1 MVSAP
6 IRVFISCIEASA
18 DLYAAK
24 ILEQIPDYKKKYQI
38 RGFGGT
44 QLERLGVTL
53 VSDFTIHSTIGF
65 LEPLFKLPLL
75 IKKLNLAKK
84 LLRENPPQ
92 VLWVVD
98 GQGFHLPL
106 IAYAKKL
113 GIRVVYLIAPQ
124 VWQWGDTR
132 AAHQF
137 IENIDLLLDIFPEA
151 TEFYKKIHPR
161 AHWIGHPL
169 LDIAQVRLSESEFKK
184 QNQVREHQKV
194 VGIFPGSRKQ
204 EVERLL
210 PLFLKVCEQL
220 VGEHVF
226 MVSCAHPKLLPL
238 IQKHI
243 QHYPRPIQIN
253 HDSRYELMRYAS
265 VCLTASGTATLEMCI
280 LEAVPVV
287 AYRFNPL
294 SFGLLKLILGK
305 KAPPFIAWPNIMAKR
320 QIIPEFLQDEASV
333 SNLVKICM
341 NLLQVPERR
350 EEIKL
355 ELRKVK
361 QSLGELGA
369 TRRASV
375 LMAEFL

>member
-1 MVSAP
+1 MPSSTR
-6 IRVFISCIEASA
+6 IFISCIEASA

-24 ILEQIPDYKKKYQI
+24 ILEQIPDLKKKYQLF
-38 RGFGGT
+38 GFGGKYL
-44 QLERLGVTL
+44 QRLGMTMEGDL
-53 VSDFTIHSTIGF
+53 TIHSTIGF

-84 LLRENPPQ
+84 LLREKKPK
-92 VLWVVD
+92 VLMVVD

-113 GIRVVYLIAPQ
+113 GIRVIYLIAPQ

-132 AAHQF
+132 AAHKF

-151 TEFYKKIHPR
+151 TQFYQKIH
-161 AHWIGHPL
+161 AHSHWIGHPL
-169 LDIAQVRLSESEFKK
+169 LDIAQARLSEDEFKK

-226 MVSCAHPKLLPL
+226 IISCAHPELLPL